1 MPGIGDNSM
10 HDAKVKHNQTIIEQ
24 FSQQAVPFAKKP
36 EHSDS
41 MQMLIEMSG
50 VSGEDQV
57 LDVACGPGLVACAFA
72 PHARQVTGIDITPA
86 MIDQARAL
94 QAEKGLNNL
103 TWQVGDVSP
112 LPFPEASFS
121 LVLTRYSL
129 HHFLNPAAVLAEMVR
144 VCRTGGL
151 VMVADVVLPPAK
163 AEAYNRMERLR
174 DPSHTRALTFPE
186 MAEIVGASGL
196 TNVRTGRYKVEMELE
211 KQLGA
216 SFPNP
221 GDADRIRRL
230 FEADLEVDGLGV
242 GAHLQG
248 TKIHFAYPILVVVG
262 EKSV

>member
-1 MPGIGDNSM
+1 MPRIGEGSM

-36 EHSDS
+36 GHSDS
-41 MQMLIEMSG
+41 MPMLIEISG
-50 VSGEDQV
+50 VSAGDEV

-72 PHARQVTGIDITPA
+72 PHARQVTGIDITPK
-86 MIDQARAL
+86 MIEQARRL
-94 QAEKGLNNL
+94 QGEKQLNNL
-103 TWQVGDVSP
+103 TWQVGDVLP

-121 LVLTRYSL
+121 VVLTRYSF
-129 HHFLNPAAVLAEMVR
+129 HHFLNPDAVLAEMVR
-144 VCRTGGL
+144 VCRPGGRVL
-151 VMVADVVLPPAK
+151 VADVVLPPEK
-163 AEAYNRMERLR
+163 AGAYDHMERLR
-174 DPSHTRALTFPE
+174 DPSHTHALTDSE
-186 MAEIVGASGL
+186 MAEMIGASGL
-196 TNVRTGRYKVEMELE
+196 INLRTGRYKVGMELE

-242 GAHLQG
+242 GAHLLG
-248 TKIHFAYPILVVVG
+248 TEIHFAYPILVVVG